1 MGKKRKIK
9 NVGNLKQ
16 FKIEDNKEEDN
27 VECLE
32 EKLQELR
39 KKVEDLEKKY

>member
-27 VECLE
+27 ECLE
-32 EKLQELR
+32 EKLS
-39 KKVEDLEKKY
+39 